1 MKDKLQKYLLPNLP
15 YLFFVY
21 LFDKLCQAVR
31 LVPGL
36 DVSEKLLHI
45 GQGFQTAFA
54 SSAPSFHVLDI
65 CVGIFGAI
73 LVRLAVYLKAKNAKK
88 YRRGVEYGS
97 ARWGRPED
105 IAPYIDPVPDWN
117 IPLTLTESLTMTS
130 RPKQPKYA
138 RNKNILVIGGSGS
151 GKTRFFVKPSIMQM
165 HSSYVIT
172 DPKGQLLKET
182 GKMLLHGA
190 PKLDENGKPVRDRHG
205 RIIYEPYRIKVL
217 NTINFSKSM
226 KYNPLAYVRSEKDIL
241 KLVNVIIANT
251 KGDGEK
257 SSEDFWVKAERLLY
271 CALIGY
277 IWYEAEPEERNFITL
292 LDLLNACEAR
302 EDDETYK
309 SPVDILFD
317 DLAKKQP
324 EHFAVKQYVKFKM
337 AAGVVCSKRLLN
349 QAVGKSLRTHNLKPK
364 KGAQVMR
371 KNEKITALYERLS
384 RDDFGKDDDQQRE
397 SNSISNQK
405 KLLAK
410 VAKEKGYTNL
420 VHFLDDGISGV
431 TMDRPGFVEMIRQLE
446 QGKAAAV
453 FVKDLSRLGRNYIE
467 VGRLTEE
474 FFPDHDIRLVAVSDN
489 IDTAEGENE
498 LAPIRNLFNEWYARD
513 ISKKRRISNKI
524 KGNAGEPMGQP
535 PYGYIKDP
543 NDTKHWIVDD
553 EAAQVVRRVYSMT
566 LEGFGT
572 EQIAAQ
578 LEKDGVLTPRAYWL
592 TKGIKRPGKGKQQ
605 PPTKW
610 NSSTITKILSL
621 QEYCG
626 DILNFKTYSKSYK
639 NKKRIDNDRENWV
652 VFQDVHEAII
662 ERAVYEQV
670 QQKRG
675 KIRKRRTN
683 NGEHN
688 MFSGLLV
695 CANCGSNLHF
705 HFNQGNPEIKY
716 FNCSNYKGNRG
727 TCTSTHY
734 VRVDFLEEVV
744 LGEIRRLTKF
754 ASLYED
760 EFVKAVIGHSQ
771 QAEQT
776 DRKLK
781 EKELRTL
788 LARDEELDGL
798 FERIYEDNVSGKL
811 SDDRFAKM
819 SRRYEDEQKEL
830 AEKIKKLRSEIEK
843 QSSRSM
849 TTDMFIGLVRKYTR
863 ARKLTPRMLNEL
875 IEKIEVF
882 NAEKIDGVWEQRLR
896 IHYNCVGTIEIPTVL
911 PLPIPEVSVNT
922 RKGVVVNYAP
932 CELAV

>member
-1 MKDKLQKYLLPNLP
+1 MKQSNNKKS
-15 YLFFVY
+15 
-21 LFDKLCQAVR
+21 R
-31 LVPGL
+31 
-36 DVSEKLLHI
+36 DV
-45 GQGFQTAFA
+45 TAF
-54 SSAPSFHVLDI
+54 
-65 CVGIFGAI
+65 
-73 LVRLAVYLKAKNAKK
+73 
-88 YRRGVEYGS
+88 
-97 ARWGRPED
+97 
-105 IAPYIDPVPDWN
+105 
-117 IPLTLTESLTMTS
+117 
-130 RPKQPKYA
+130 
-138 RNKNILVIGGSGS
+138 
-151 GKTRFFVKPSIMQM
+151 
-165 HSSYVIT
+165 
-172 DPKGQLLKET
+172 
-182 GKMLLHGA
+182 
-190 PKLDENGKPVRDRHG
+190 
-205 RIIYEPYRIKVL
+205 
-217 NTINFSKSM
+217 
-226 KYNPLAYVRSEKDIL
+226 
-241 KLVNVIIANT
+241 
-251 KGDGEK
+251 
-257 SSEDFWVKAERLLY
+257 
-271 CALIGY
+271 
-277 IWYEAEPEERNFITL
+277 
-292 LDLLNACEAR
+292 
-302 EDDETYK
+302 
-309 SPVDILFD
+309 
-317 DLAKKQP
+317 
-324 EHFAVKQYVKFKM
+324 
-337 AAGVVCSKRLLN
+337 
-349 QAVGKSLRTHNLKPK
+349 
-364 KGAQVMR
+364 
-371 KNEKITALYERLS
+371 LYERLS
-384 RDDFGKDDDQQRE
+384 RDDNLEGE
-397 SNSISNQK
+397 SYSIGNQK

-431 TMDRPGFVEMIRQLE
+431 TMDRPGFVEMICQLE

-543 NDTKHWIVDD
+543 NDPKHWIVDD

-578 LEKDGVLTPRAYWL
+578 LEKDDVLTPRAYWL

-695 CANCGSNLHF
+695 CADCGSNLHF

-754 ASLYED
+754 VSLYED

-830 AEKIKKLRSEIEK
+830 SEKIKKLRSEIEK

>member
-1 MKDKLQKYLLPNLP
+1 MKQSNNKKS
-15 YLFFVY
+15 
-21 LFDKLCQAVR
+21 R
-31 LVPGL
+31 
-36 DVSEKLLHI
+36 DV
-45 GQGFQTAFA
+45 TAF
-54 SSAPSFHVLDI
+54 
-65 CVGIFGAI
+65 
-73 LVRLAVYLKAKNAKK
+73 
-88 YRRGVEYGS
+88 
-97 ARWGRPED
+97 
-105 IAPYIDPVPDWN
+105 
-117 IPLTLTESLTMTS
+117 
-130 RPKQPKYA
+130 
-138 RNKNILVIGGSGS
+138 
-151 GKTRFFVKPSIMQM
+151 
-165 HSSYVIT
+165 
-172 DPKGQLLKET
+172 
-182 GKMLLHGA
+182 
-190 PKLDENGKPVRDRHG
+190 
-205 RIIYEPYRIKVL
+205 
-217 NTINFSKSM
+217 
-226 KYNPLAYVRSEKDIL
+226 
-241 KLVNVIIANT
+241 
-251 KGDGEK
+251 
-257 SSEDFWVKAERLLY
+257 
-271 CALIGY
+271 
-277 IWYEAEPEERNFITL
+277 
-292 LDLLNACEAR
+292 
-302 EDDETYK
+302 
-309 SPVDILFD
+309 
-317 DLAKKQP
+317 
-324 EHFAVKQYVKFKM
+324 
-337 AAGVVCSKRLLN
+337 
-349 QAVGKSLRTHNLKPK
+349 
-364 KGAQVMR
+364 
-371 KNEKITALYERLS
+371 LYERLS
-384 RDDFGKDDDQQRE
+384 RDDNLEGE
-397 SNSISNQK
+397 SYSIGNQK

-543 NDTKHWIVDD
+543 NDPKHWIVDD

-578 LEKDGVLTPRAYWL
+578 LEKDDVLTPRAYWL

-652 VFQDVHEAII
+652 VFQNVHEAII

-695 CANCGSNLHF
+695 CADCGSNLHF

-781 EKELRTL
+781 EKELKTL

-875 IEKIEVF
+875 VEKIEVF

>member
-1 MKDKLQKYLLPNLP
+1 MCSYKYICYSTALTEGGLMKQSNNKKS
-15 YLFFVY
+15 
-21 LFDKLCQAVR
+21 R
-31 LVPGL
+31 
-36 DVSEKLLHI
+36 DV
-45 GQGFQTAFA
+45 TAF
-54 SSAPSFHVLDI
+54 
-65 CVGIFGAI
+65 
-73 LVRLAVYLKAKNAKK
+73 
-88 YRRGVEYGS
+88 
-97 ARWGRPED
+97 
-105 IAPYIDPVPDWN
+105 
-117 IPLTLTESLTMTS
+117 
-130 RPKQPKYA
+130 
-138 RNKNILVIGGSGS
+138 
-151 GKTRFFVKPSIMQM
+151 
-165 HSSYVIT
+165 
-172 DPKGQLLKET
+172 
-182 GKMLLHGA
+182 
-190 PKLDENGKPVRDRHG
+190 
-205 RIIYEPYRIKVL
+205 
-217 NTINFSKSM
+217 
-226 KYNPLAYVRSEKDIL
+226 
-241 KLVNVIIANT
+241 
-251 KGDGEK
+251 
-257 SSEDFWVKAERLLY
+257 
-271 CALIGY
+271 
-277 IWYEAEPEERNFITL
+277 
-292 LDLLNACEAR
+292 
-302 EDDETYK
+302 
-309 SPVDILFD
+309 
-317 DLAKKQP
+317 
-324 EHFAVKQYVKFKM
+324 
-337 AAGVVCSKRLLN
+337 
-349 QAVGKSLRTHNLKPK
+349 
-364 KGAQVMR
+364 
-371 KNEKITALYERLS
+371 LYERLS
-384 RDDFGKDDDQQRE
+384 RDDNLEGE
-397 SNSISNQK
+397 SYSIGNQK

-431 TMDRPGFVEMIRQLE
+431 TMNRPGFVEMICQLE

-474 FFPDHDIRLVAVSDN
+474 FFPNYDIRLVAVSDN

-543 NDTKHWIVDD
+543 NDPKHWIVDD
-553 EAAQVVRRVYSMT
+553 EAAKVVRRVYSMT

-578 LEKDGVLTPRAYWL
+578 LEKDDVLTPRAYWL
-592 TKGIKRPGKGKQQ
+592 TKGIKRPGKGRQQ
-605 PPTKW
+605 SPTKW

-695 CANCGSNLHF
+695 CADCGSNLHF

-781 EKELRTL
+781 EKELKTL
-788 LARDEELDGL
+788 LARDDELDGL

-811 SDDRFAKM
+811 SNDRFAKM

-875 IEKIEVF
+875 VEKIEVF

>member
-1 MKDKLQKYLLPNLP
+1 MKQSNNKKS
-15 YLFFVY
+15 
-21 LFDKLCQAVR
+21 R
-31 LVPGL
+31 
-36 DVSEKLLHI
+36 DV
-45 GQGFQTAFA
+45 TAF
-54 SSAPSFHVLDI
+54 
-65 CVGIFGAI
+65 
-73 LVRLAVYLKAKNAKK
+73 
-88 YRRGVEYGS
+88 
-97 ARWGRPED
+97 
-105 IAPYIDPVPDWN
+105 
-117 IPLTLTESLTMTS
+117 
-130 RPKQPKYA
+130 
-138 RNKNILVIGGSGS
+138 
-151 GKTRFFVKPSIMQM
+151 
-165 HSSYVIT
+165 
-172 DPKGQLLKET
+172 
-182 GKMLLHGA
+182 
-190 PKLDENGKPVRDRHG
+190 
-205 RIIYEPYRIKVL
+205 
-217 NTINFSKSM
+217 
-226 KYNPLAYVRSEKDIL
+226 
-241 KLVNVIIANT
+241 
-251 KGDGEK
+251 
-257 SSEDFWVKAERLLY
+257 
-271 CALIGY
+271 
-277 IWYEAEPEERNFITL
+277 
-292 LDLLNACEAR
+292 
-302 EDDETYK
+302 
-309 SPVDILFD
+309 
-317 DLAKKQP
+317 
-324 EHFAVKQYVKFKM
+324 
-337 AAGVVCSKRLLN
+337 
-349 QAVGKSLRTHNLKPK
+349 
-364 KGAQVMR
+364 
-371 KNEKITALYERLS
+371 LYERLS
-384 RDDFGKDDDQQRE
+384 RDDNLEGE
-397 SNSISNQK
+397 SYSIGNQK

-431 TMDRPGFVEMIRQLE
+431 TMDRPGFVEMICQLE

-474 FFPDHDIRLVAVSDN
+474 FFPNHDIRLVAVSDN

-543 NDTKHWIVDD
+543 NDPKHWIVDD

-578 LEKDGVLTPRAYWL
+578 LEKDDVLTPRAYWL

-695 CANCGSNLHF
+695 CADCGSNLHF

-922 RKGVVVNYAP
+922 RKGVAVNYAP

>member
-1 MKDKLQKYLLPNLP
+1 MKTK
-15 YLFFVY
+15 
-21 LFDKLCQAVR
+21 
-31 LVPGL
+31 
-36 DVSEKLLHI
+36 
-45 GQGFQTAFA
+45 QT
-54 SSAPSFHVLDI
+54 
-65 CVGIFGAI
+65 
-73 LVRLAVYLKAKNAKK
+73 
-88 YRRGVEYGS
+88 
-97 ARWGRPED
+97 
-105 IAPYIDPVPDWN
+105 
-117 IPLTLTESLTMTS
+117 
-130 RPKQPKYA
+130 
-138 RNKNILVIGGSGS
+138 GSG
-151 GKTRFFVKPSIMQM
+151 
-165 HSSYVIT
+165 
-172 DPKGQLLKET
+172 
-182 GKMLLHGA
+182 
-190 PKLDENGKPVRDRHG
+190 
-205 RIIYEPYRIKVL
+205 
-217 NTINFSKSM
+217 
-226 KYNPLAYVRSEKDIL
+226 
-241 KLVNVIIANT
+241 
-251 KGDGEK
+251 
-257 SSEDFWVKAERLLY
+257 
-271 CALIGY
+271 
-277 IWYEAEPEERNFITL
+277 
-292 LDLLNACEAR
+292 
-302 EDDETYK
+302 
-309 SPVDILFD
+309 
-317 DLAKKQP
+317 
-324 EHFAVKQYVKFKM
+324 
-337 AAGVVCSKRLLN
+337 
-349 QAVGKSLRTHNLKPK
+349 
-364 KGAQVMR
+364 
-371 KNEKITALYERLS
+371 KITALYERLS
-384 RDDFGKDDDQQRE
+384 RDDELTGD
-397 SNSISNQK
+397 SNSIINQK

-474 FFPDHDIRLVAVSDN
+474 FFPDNDIRLVAVSDN

-543 NDTKHWIVDD
+543 NDPKHWIVDD

-572 EQIAAQ
+572 EQIATQ

-695 CANCGSNLHF
+695 CADCGSNLHF

>member
-1 MKDKLQKYLLPNLP
+1 MKQSNNKKS
-15 YLFFVY
+15 
-21 LFDKLCQAVR
+21 R
-31 LVPGL
+31 
-36 DVSEKLLHI
+36 DV
-45 GQGFQTAFA
+45 TAF
-54 SSAPSFHVLDI
+54 
-65 CVGIFGAI
+65 
-73 LVRLAVYLKAKNAKK
+73 
-88 YRRGVEYGS
+88 
-97 ARWGRPED
+97 
-105 IAPYIDPVPDWN
+105 
-117 IPLTLTESLTMTS
+117 
-130 RPKQPKYA
+130 
-138 RNKNILVIGGSGS
+138 
-151 GKTRFFVKPSIMQM
+151 
-165 HSSYVIT
+165 
-172 DPKGQLLKET
+172 
-182 GKMLLHGA
+182 
-190 PKLDENGKPVRDRHG
+190 
-205 RIIYEPYRIKVL
+205 
-217 NTINFSKSM
+217 
-226 KYNPLAYVRSEKDIL
+226 
-241 KLVNVIIANT
+241 
-251 KGDGEK
+251 
-257 SSEDFWVKAERLLY
+257 
-271 CALIGY
+271 
-277 IWYEAEPEERNFITL
+277 
-292 LDLLNACEAR
+292 
-302 EDDETYK
+302 
-309 SPVDILFD
+309 
-317 DLAKKQP
+317 
-324 EHFAVKQYVKFKM
+324 
-337 AAGVVCSKRLLN
+337 
-349 QAVGKSLRTHNLKPK
+349 
-364 KGAQVMR
+364 
-371 KNEKITALYERLS
+371 LYERLS
-384 RDDFGKDDDQQRE
+384 RDDNLEGE
-397 SNSISNQK
+397 SYSIGNQK

-431 TMDRPGFVEMIRQLE
+431 TMDRPGFVEMICQLE

-474 FFPDHDIRLVAVSDN
+474 FFPNHDIRLVAVSDN

-543 NDTKHWIVDD
+543 NDPKHWIVDD

-578 LEKDGVLTPRAYWL
+578 LEKDDVLTPRAYWL

-695 CANCGSNLHF
+695 CADCGSNLHF

-744 LGEIRRLTKF
+744 LGEVRRLTKF

>member
-1 MKDKLQKYLLPNLP
+1 MKQSNNKKS
-15 YLFFVY
+15 
-21 LFDKLCQAVR
+21 R
-31 LVPGL
+31 
-36 DVSEKLLHI
+36 DV
-45 GQGFQTAFA
+45 TAF
-54 SSAPSFHVLDI
+54 
-65 CVGIFGAI
+65 
-73 LVRLAVYLKAKNAKK
+73 
-88 YRRGVEYGS
+88 
-97 ARWGRPED
+97 
-105 IAPYIDPVPDWN
+105 
-117 IPLTLTESLTMTS
+117 
-130 RPKQPKYA
+130 
-138 RNKNILVIGGSGS
+138 
-151 GKTRFFVKPSIMQM
+151 
-165 HSSYVIT
+165 
-172 DPKGQLLKET
+172 
-182 GKMLLHGA
+182 
-190 PKLDENGKPVRDRHG
+190 
-205 RIIYEPYRIKVL
+205 
-217 NTINFSKSM
+217 
-226 KYNPLAYVRSEKDIL
+226 
-241 KLVNVIIANT
+241 
-251 KGDGEK
+251 
-257 SSEDFWVKAERLLY
+257 
-271 CALIGY
+271 
-277 IWYEAEPEERNFITL
+277 
-292 LDLLNACEAR
+292 
-302 EDDETYK
+302 
-309 SPVDILFD
+309 
-317 DLAKKQP
+317 
-324 EHFAVKQYVKFKM
+324 
-337 AAGVVCSKRLLN
+337 
-349 QAVGKSLRTHNLKPK
+349 
-364 KGAQVMR
+364 
-371 KNEKITALYERLS
+371 LYERLS
-384 RDDFGKDDDQQRE
+384 RDDNLEGE
-397 SNSISNQK
+397 SYSIGNQK

-431 TMDRPGFVEMIRQLE
+431 TMDRPGFVEMICQLE

-474 FFPDHDIRLVAVSDN
+474 FFPNHDIRLVAVSDN

-543 NDTKHWIVDD
+543 NDPKHWIVDD

-578 LEKDGVLTPRAYWL
+578 LEKDDVLTPRAYWL

-695 CANCGSNLHF
+695 CADCGSNLHF

-781 EKELRTL
+781 EKELKTL

-830 AEKIKKLRSEIEK
+830 SEKIKKLRSEIEK

-932 CELAV
+932 CDVAI

>member
-1 MKDKLQKYLLPNLP
+1 MKQSNNKKS
-15 YLFFVY
+15 
-21 LFDKLCQAVR
+21 R
-31 LVPGL
+31 
-36 DVSEKLLHI
+36 DV
-45 GQGFQTAFA
+45 TAF
-54 SSAPSFHVLDI
+54 
-65 CVGIFGAI
+65 
-73 LVRLAVYLKAKNAKK
+73 
-88 YRRGVEYGS
+88 
-97 ARWGRPED
+97 
-105 IAPYIDPVPDWN
+105 
-117 IPLTLTESLTMTS
+117 
-130 RPKQPKYA
+130 
-138 RNKNILVIGGSGS
+138 
-151 GKTRFFVKPSIMQM
+151 
-165 HSSYVIT
+165 
-172 DPKGQLLKET
+172 
-182 GKMLLHGA
+182 
-190 PKLDENGKPVRDRHG
+190 
-205 RIIYEPYRIKVL
+205 
-217 NTINFSKSM
+217 
-226 KYNPLAYVRSEKDIL
+226 
-241 KLVNVIIANT
+241 
-251 KGDGEK
+251 
-257 SSEDFWVKAERLLY
+257 
-271 CALIGY
+271 
-277 IWYEAEPEERNFITL
+277 
-292 LDLLNACEAR
+292 
-302 EDDETYK
+302 
-309 SPVDILFD
+309 
-317 DLAKKQP
+317 
-324 EHFAVKQYVKFKM
+324 
-337 AAGVVCSKRLLN
+337 
-349 QAVGKSLRTHNLKPK
+349 
-364 KGAQVMR
+364 
-371 KNEKITALYERLS
+371 LYERLS
-384 RDDFGKDDDQQRE
+384 RDDNLEGE
-397 SNSISNQK
+397 SYSIGNQK

-431 TMDRPGFVEMIRQLE
+431 TMDRPGLVERICQLE

-453 FVKDLSRLGRNYIE
+453 LVKDLSRLGRNYIE

-474 FFPDHDIRLVAVSDN
+474 FFPNHDIRLVAVSDN

-543 NDTKHWIVDD
+543 NDPKHWIVDD

-578 LEKDGVLTPRAYWL
+578 LEKDDVLTPRAYWL

-610 NSSTITKILSL
+610 NNSTITKILSL

-662 ERAVYEQV
+662 ERTVYEQV

-695 CANCGSNLHF
+695 CADCGSNLHF

-760 EFVKAVIGHSQ
+760 EFIKAVIGHSQ

-781 EKELRTL
+781 EKELQTL

-843 QSSRSM
+843 QSCRSM

>member
-1 MKDKLQKYLLPNLP
+1 MKQSNNKKS
-15 YLFFVY
+15 
-21 LFDKLCQAVR
+21 R
-31 LVPGL
+31 
-36 DVSEKLLHI
+36 DV
-45 GQGFQTAFA
+45 TAF
-54 SSAPSFHVLDI
+54 
-65 CVGIFGAI
+65 
-73 LVRLAVYLKAKNAKK
+73 
-88 YRRGVEYGS
+88 
-97 ARWGRPED
+97 
-105 IAPYIDPVPDWN
+105 
-117 IPLTLTESLTMTS
+117 
-130 RPKQPKYA
+130 
-138 RNKNILVIGGSGS
+138 
-151 GKTRFFVKPSIMQM
+151 
-165 HSSYVIT
+165 
-172 DPKGQLLKET
+172 
-182 GKMLLHGA
+182 
-190 PKLDENGKPVRDRHG
+190 
-205 RIIYEPYRIKVL
+205 
-217 NTINFSKSM
+217 
-226 KYNPLAYVRSEKDIL
+226 
-241 KLVNVIIANT
+241 
-251 KGDGEK
+251 
-257 SSEDFWVKAERLLY
+257 
-271 CALIGY
+271 
-277 IWYEAEPEERNFITL
+277 
-292 LDLLNACEAR
+292 
-302 EDDETYK
+302 
-309 SPVDILFD
+309 
-317 DLAKKQP
+317 
-324 EHFAVKQYVKFKM
+324 
-337 AAGVVCSKRLLN
+337 
-349 QAVGKSLRTHNLKPK
+349 
-364 KGAQVMR
+364 
-371 KNEKITALYERLS
+371 LYERLS
-384 RDDFGKDDDQQRE
+384 RDDNLEGE
-397 SNSISNQK
+397 SYSIGNQK

-446 QGKAAAV
+446 QGKAAAI

-498 LAPIRNLFNEWYARD
+498 LDPIRNLFNEWYARD

-543 NDTKHWIVDD
+543 NDPKHWIVDD

-572 EQIAAQ
+572 EQIATQ

-592 TKGIKRPGKGKQQ
+592 TRGIKRPGKGKQQ

-695 CANCGSNLHF
+695 CADCGSNLHF

-781 EKELRTL
+781 EKELKTL

-830 AEKIKKLRSEIEK
+830 SEKIKKLRSEIEK

>member
-1 MKDKLQKYLLPNLP
+1 MKQSNNKKS
-15 YLFFVY
+15 
-21 LFDKLCQAVR
+21 R
-31 LVPGL
+31 
-36 DVSEKLLHI
+36 DV
-45 GQGFQTAFA
+45 TAF
-54 SSAPSFHVLDI
+54 
-65 CVGIFGAI
+65 
-73 LVRLAVYLKAKNAKK
+73 
-88 YRRGVEYGS
+88 
-97 ARWGRPED
+97 
-105 IAPYIDPVPDWN
+105 
-117 IPLTLTESLTMTS
+117 
-130 RPKQPKYA
+130 
-138 RNKNILVIGGSGS
+138 
-151 GKTRFFVKPSIMQM
+151 
-165 HSSYVIT
+165 
-172 DPKGQLLKET
+172 
-182 GKMLLHGA
+182 
-190 PKLDENGKPVRDRHG
+190 
-205 RIIYEPYRIKVL
+205 
-217 NTINFSKSM
+217 
-226 KYNPLAYVRSEKDIL
+226 
-241 KLVNVIIANT
+241 
-251 KGDGEK
+251 
-257 SSEDFWVKAERLLY
+257 
-271 CALIGY
+271 
-277 IWYEAEPEERNFITL
+277 
-292 LDLLNACEAR
+292 
-302 EDDETYK
+302 
-309 SPVDILFD
+309 
-317 DLAKKQP
+317 
-324 EHFAVKQYVKFKM
+324 
-337 AAGVVCSKRLLN
+337 
-349 QAVGKSLRTHNLKPK
+349 
-364 KGAQVMR
+364 
-371 KNEKITALYERLS
+371 LYERLS
-384 RDDFGKDDDQQRE
+384 RDDNLEGE
-397 SNSISNQK
+397 SYSIGNQK

-431 TMDRPGFVEMIRQLE
+431 TMDRPGFVEMICQLE

-474 FFPDHDIRLVAVSDN
+474 FFPNHDIRLVAVSDN

-543 NDTKHWIVDD
+543 NDPKHWIVDD

-578 LEKDGVLTPRAYWL
+578 LEKDDVLTPRAYWL

-695 CANCGSNLHF
+695 CADCGSNLHF

-843 QSSRSM
+843 QSSRSV
-849 TTDMFIGLVRKYTR
+849 TADMFIGLVRKYTR

-875 IEKIEVF
+875 VEKIEVF

>member
-1 MKDKLQKYLLPNLP
+1 
-15 YLFFVY
+15 
-21 LFDKLCQAVR
+21 
-31 LVPGL
+31 
-36 DVSEKLLHI
+36 
-45 GQGFQTAFA
+45 
-54 SSAPSFHVLDI
+54 
-65 CVGIFGAI
+65 
-73 LVRLAVYLKAKNAKK
+73 
-88 YRRGVEYGS
+88 
-97 ARWGRPED
+97 
-105 IAPYIDPVPDWN
+105 
-117 IPLTLTESLTMTS
+117 
-130 RPKQPKYA
+130 
-138 RNKNILVIGGSGS
+138 
-151 GKTRFFVKPSIMQM
+151 
-165 HSSYVIT
+165 
-172 DPKGQLLKET
+172 
-182 GKMLLHGA
+182 
-190 PKLDENGKPVRDRHG
+190 
-205 RIIYEPYRIKVL
+205 
-217 NTINFSKSM
+217 
-226 KYNPLAYVRSEKDIL
+226 
-241 KLVNVIIANT
+241 
-251 KGDGEK
+251 
-257 SSEDFWVKAERLLY
+257 
-271 CALIGY
+271 
-277 IWYEAEPEERNFITL
+277 
-292 LDLLNACEAR
+292 
-302 EDDETYK
+302 
-309 SPVDILFD
+309 
-317 DLAKKQP
+317 
-324 EHFAVKQYVKFKM
+324 
-337 AAGVVCSKRLLN
+337 
-349 QAVGKSLRTHNLKPK
+349 
-364 KGAQVMR
+364 
-371 KNEKITALYERLS
+371 
-384 RDDFGKDDDQQRE
+384 
-397 SNSISNQK
+397 
-405 KLLAK
+405 
-410 VAKEKGYTNL
+410 
-420 VHFLDDGISGV
+420 
-431 TMDRPGFVEMIRQLE
+431 MDRPGFVEMICQLE

-474 FFPDHDIRLVAVSDN
+474 FFPNHDIRLVAVSDN

-543 NDTKHWIVDD
+543 NDPKHWIVDD

-572 EQIAAQ
+572 EQIASQ
-578 LEKDGVLTPRAYWL
+578 LEKDDVLTPRAYWL

-695 CANCGSNLHF
+695 CADCGSNLHF

-781 EKELRTL
+781 EKELQTL

-863 ARKLTPRMLNEL
+863 VRKLTPRMLNEL

>member
-1 MKDKLQKYLLPNLP
+1 MKQSNNKKS
-15 YLFFVY
+15 
-21 LFDKLCQAVR
+21 R
-31 LVPGL
+31 
-36 DVSEKLLHI
+36 DV
-45 GQGFQTAFA
+45 TAF
-54 SSAPSFHVLDI
+54 
-65 CVGIFGAI
+65 
-73 LVRLAVYLKAKNAKK
+73 
-88 YRRGVEYGS
+88 
-97 ARWGRPED
+97 
-105 IAPYIDPVPDWN
+105 
-117 IPLTLTESLTMTS
+117 
-130 RPKQPKYA
+130 
-138 RNKNILVIGGSGS
+138 
-151 GKTRFFVKPSIMQM
+151 
-165 HSSYVIT
+165 
-172 DPKGQLLKET
+172 
-182 GKMLLHGA
+182 
-190 PKLDENGKPVRDRHG
+190 
-205 RIIYEPYRIKVL
+205 
-217 NTINFSKSM
+217 
-226 KYNPLAYVRSEKDIL
+226 
-241 KLVNVIIANT
+241 
-251 KGDGEK
+251 
-257 SSEDFWVKAERLLY
+257 
-271 CALIGY
+271 
-277 IWYEAEPEERNFITL
+277 
-292 LDLLNACEAR
+292 
-302 EDDETYK
+302 
-309 SPVDILFD
+309 
-317 DLAKKQP
+317 
-324 EHFAVKQYVKFKM
+324 
-337 AAGVVCSKRLLN
+337 
-349 QAVGKSLRTHNLKPK
+349 
-364 KGAQVMR
+364 
-371 KNEKITALYERLS
+371 LYERLS
-384 RDDFGKDDDQQRE
+384 RDDNLEGE
-397 SNSISNQK
+397 SYSIGNQK

-446 QGKAAAV
+446 HGKAAAV

-543 NDTKHWIVDD
+543 NDPKHWIVDD

-572 EQIAAQ
+572 EQIATQ

-695 CANCGSNLHF
+695 CADCGSNLHF

-781 EKELRTL
+781 EKELKTL

-875 IEKIEVF
+875 VEKIEVF

>member
-1 MKDKLQKYLLPNLP
+1 M
-15 YLFFVY
+15 
-21 LFDKLCQAVR
+21 
-31 LVPGL
+31 
-36 DVSEKLLHI
+36 
-45 GQGFQTAFA
+45 
-54 SSAPSFHVLDI
+54 
-65 CVGIFGAI
+65 
-73 LVRLAVYLKAKNAKK
+73 
-88 YRRGVEYGS
+88 
-97 ARWGRPED
+97 
-105 IAPYIDPVPDWN
+105 
-117 IPLTLTESLTMTS
+117 
-130 RPKQPKYA
+130 PKSQ
-138 RNKNILVIGGSGS
+138 
-151 GKTRFFVKPSIMQM
+151 
-165 HSSYVIT
+165 
-172 DPKGQLLKET
+172 
-182 GKMLLHGA
+182 
-190 PKLDENGKPVRDRHG
+190 
-205 RIIYEPYRIKVL
+205 
-217 NTINFSKSM
+217 
-226 KYNPLAYVRSEKDIL
+226 
-241 KLVNVIIANT
+241 
-251 KGDGEK
+251 
-257 SSEDFWVKAERLLY
+257 
-271 CALIGY
+271 
-277 IWYEAEPEERNFITL
+277 
-292 LDLLNACEAR
+292 
-302 EDDETYK
+302 
-309 SPVDILFD
+309 
-317 DLAKKQP
+317 
-324 EHFAVKQYVKFKM
+324 
-337 AAGVVCSKRLLN
+337 
-349 QAVGKSLRTHNLKPK
+349 
-364 KGAQVMR
+364 R
-371 KNEKITALYERLS
+371 K
-384 RDDFGKDDDQQRE
+384 
-397 SNSISNQK
+397 
-405 KLLAK
+405 
-410 VAKEKGYTNL
+410 KGYTNL

-431 TMDRPGFVEMIRQLE
+431 TMDRPGFVEMICQLE

-543 NDTKHWIVDD
+543 NDPKHWIVDD

-572 EQIAAQ
+572 EQIATQ

-662 ERAVYEQV
+662 ERAVYERV

-695 CANCGSNLHF
+695 CADCGSNLHF

-781 EKELRTL
+781 EKELKTL

-830 AEKIKKLRSEIEK
+830 SEKIKKLRSEIEK

>member
-1 MKDKLQKYLLPNLP
+1 MNNRQS
-15 YLFFVY
+15 
-21 LFDKLCQAVR
+21 Q
-31 LVPGL
+31 
-36 DVSEKLLHI
+36 
-45 GQGFQTAFA
+45 
-54 SSAPSFHVLDI
+54 
-65 CVGIFGAI
+65 
-73 LVRLAVYLKAKNAKK
+73 
-88 YRRGVEYGS
+88 
-97 ARWGRPED
+97 
-105 IAPYIDPVPDWN
+105 
-117 IPLTLTESLTMTS
+117 
-130 RPKQPKYA
+130 
-138 RNKNILVIGGSGS
+138 
-151 GKTRFFVKPSIMQM
+151 
-165 HSSYVIT
+165 
-172 DPKGQLLKET
+172 
-182 GKMLLHGA
+182 
-190 PKLDENGKPVRDRHG
+190 
-205 RIIYEPYRIKVL
+205 
-217 NTINFSKSM
+217 
-226 KYNPLAYVRSEKDIL
+226 
-241 KLVNVIIANT
+241 
-251 KGDGEK
+251 
-257 SSEDFWVKAERLLY
+257 
-271 CALIGY
+271 
-277 IWYEAEPEERNFITL
+277 
-292 LDLLNACEAR
+292 
-302 EDDETYK
+302 
-309 SPVDILFD
+309 
-317 DLAKKQP
+317 
-324 EHFAVKQYVKFKM
+324 
-337 AAGVVCSKRLLN
+337 
-349 QAVGKSLRTHNLKPK
+349 
-364 KGAQVMR
+364 
-371 KNEKITALYERLS
+371 EKITAIYCRLS
-384 RDDFGKDDDQQRE
+384 RDDDLAGD
-397 SNSISNQK
+397 SNSIIHQK
-405 KLLAK
+405 DMLTRYARERDFPN
-410 VAKEKGYTNL
+410 VSVYS
-420 VHFLDDGISGV
+420 DDGWSGTNFERPDWKRLIS
-431 TMDRPGFVEMIRQLE
+431 DIEA
-446 QGKAAAV
+446 GKV
-453 FVKDLSRLGRNYIE
+453 GIVLVKDLSR
-467 VGRLTEE
+467 VGRDYLRVGFYTEVT
-474 FFPDHDIRLVAVSDN
+474 FPQNGVRFIAVNNGVDSANQSENDFTPFLN
-489 IDTAEGENE
+489 IM
-498 LAPIRNLFNEWYARD
+498 NEWYARD

-543 NDTKHWIVDD
+543 NDPKHWIVDD

-578 LEKDGVLTPRAYWL
+578 LEKDDVLTPRAYWL

-695 CANCGSNLHF
+695 CADCGSNLHF

-830 AEKIKKLRSEIEK
+830 SEKIKKLRSEIEK

-875 IEKIEVF
+875 VEKIEVF

>member
-1 MKDKLQKYLLPNLP
+1 MKQSNNKKS
-15 YLFFVY
+15 
-21 LFDKLCQAVR
+21 R
-31 LVPGL
+31 
-36 DVSEKLLHI
+36 DV
-45 GQGFQTAFA
+45 TAF
-54 SSAPSFHVLDI
+54 
-65 CVGIFGAI
+65 
-73 LVRLAVYLKAKNAKK
+73 
-88 YRRGVEYGS
+88 
-97 ARWGRPED
+97 
-105 IAPYIDPVPDWN
+105 
-117 IPLTLTESLTMTS
+117 
-130 RPKQPKYA
+130 
-138 RNKNILVIGGSGS
+138 
-151 GKTRFFVKPSIMQM
+151 
-165 HSSYVIT
+165 
-172 DPKGQLLKET
+172 
-182 GKMLLHGA
+182 
-190 PKLDENGKPVRDRHG
+190 
-205 RIIYEPYRIKVL
+205 
-217 NTINFSKSM
+217 
-226 KYNPLAYVRSEKDIL
+226 
-241 KLVNVIIANT
+241 
-251 KGDGEK
+251 
-257 SSEDFWVKAERLLY
+257 
-271 CALIGY
+271 
-277 IWYEAEPEERNFITL
+277 
-292 LDLLNACEAR
+292 
-302 EDDETYK
+302 
-309 SPVDILFD
+309 
-317 DLAKKQP
+317 
-324 EHFAVKQYVKFKM
+324 
-337 AAGVVCSKRLLN
+337 
-349 QAVGKSLRTHNLKPK
+349 
-364 KGAQVMR
+364 
-371 KNEKITALYERLS
+371 LYERLS
-384 RDDFGKDDDQQRE
+384 RDDNLEGE
-397 SNSISNQK
+397 SYSIGNQK

-431 TMDRPGFVEMIRQLE
+431 TMDRPGFVEMICQLE

-474 FFPDHDIRLVAVSDN
+474 FFPNHDIRLVAVSDN

-543 NDTKHWIVDD
+543 NDPKHWIVDD

-578 LEKDGVLTPRAYWL
+578 LEKDDVLTPRAYWL

-695 CANCGSNLHF
+695 CADCGSNLHF

-781 EKELRTL
+781 EKELQTL
-788 LARDEELDGL
+788 LARDEEVDGL

-843 QSSRSM
+843 QSSRFM

-896 IHYNCVGTIEIPTVL
+896 IHYNCVGTIEIPTAL

>member
-1 MKDKLQKYLLPNLP
+1 MKQSNNKKS
-15 YLFFVY
+15 
-21 LFDKLCQAVR
+21 R
-31 LVPGL
+31 
-36 DVSEKLLHI
+36 DV
-45 GQGFQTAFA
+45 TAF
-54 SSAPSFHVLDI
+54 
-65 CVGIFGAI
+65 
-73 LVRLAVYLKAKNAKK
+73 
-88 YRRGVEYGS
+88 
-97 ARWGRPED
+97 
-105 IAPYIDPVPDWN
+105 
-117 IPLTLTESLTMTS
+117 
-130 RPKQPKYA
+130 
-138 RNKNILVIGGSGS
+138 
-151 GKTRFFVKPSIMQM
+151 
-165 HSSYVIT
+165 
-172 DPKGQLLKET
+172 
-182 GKMLLHGA
+182 
-190 PKLDENGKPVRDRHG
+190 
-205 RIIYEPYRIKVL
+205 
-217 NTINFSKSM
+217 
-226 KYNPLAYVRSEKDIL
+226 
-241 KLVNVIIANT
+241 
-251 KGDGEK
+251 
-257 SSEDFWVKAERLLY
+257 
-271 CALIGY
+271 
-277 IWYEAEPEERNFITL
+277 
-292 LDLLNACEAR
+292 
-302 EDDETYK
+302 
-309 SPVDILFD
+309 
-317 DLAKKQP
+317 
-324 EHFAVKQYVKFKM
+324 
-337 AAGVVCSKRLLN
+337 
-349 QAVGKSLRTHNLKPK
+349 
-364 KGAQVMR
+364 
-371 KNEKITALYERLS
+371 LYERLS
-384 RDDFGKDDDQQRE
+384 RDDNLEGE
-397 SNSISNQK
+397 SYSIGNQK

-535 PYGYIKDP
+535 PYGYIKAP
-543 NDTKHWIVDD
+543 NDPKHWIVDD

-578 LEKDGVLTPRAYWL
+578 LEKDDILTPRAYWL

-605 PPTKW
+605 SPTKW

-695 CANCGSNLHF
+695 CADCGSNLHF

-781 EKELRTL
+781 EKELKTF

-798 FERIYEDNVSGKL
+798 FERIYEDNVSSKL

-830 AEKIKKLRSEIEK
+830 AEKIKRLRSEIEK

>member
-1 MKDKLQKYLLPNLP
+1 MKQSNNKKS
-15 YLFFVY
+15 
-21 LFDKLCQAVR
+21 R
-31 LVPGL
+31 
-36 DVSEKLLHI
+36 DV
-45 GQGFQTAFA
+45 TAF
-54 SSAPSFHVLDI
+54 
-65 CVGIFGAI
+65 
-73 LVRLAVYLKAKNAKK
+73 
-88 YRRGVEYGS
+88 
-97 ARWGRPED
+97 
-105 IAPYIDPVPDWN
+105 
-117 IPLTLTESLTMTS
+117 
-130 RPKQPKYA
+130 
-138 RNKNILVIGGSGS
+138 
-151 GKTRFFVKPSIMQM
+151 
-165 HSSYVIT
+165 
-172 DPKGQLLKET
+172 
-182 GKMLLHGA
+182 
-190 PKLDENGKPVRDRHG
+190 
-205 RIIYEPYRIKVL
+205 
-217 NTINFSKSM
+217 
-226 KYNPLAYVRSEKDIL
+226 
-241 KLVNVIIANT
+241 
-251 KGDGEK
+251 
-257 SSEDFWVKAERLLY
+257 
-271 CALIGY
+271 
-277 IWYEAEPEERNFITL
+277 
-292 LDLLNACEAR
+292 
-302 EDDETYK
+302 
-309 SPVDILFD
+309 
-317 DLAKKQP
+317 
-324 EHFAVKQYVKFKM
+324 
-337 AAGVVCSKRLLN
+337 
-349 QAVGKSLRTHNLKPK
+349 
-364 KGAQVMR
+364 
-371 KNEKITALYERLS
+371 LYERLS
-384 RDDFGKDDDQQRE
+384 RDDNLEGE
-397 SNSISNQK
+397 SYSIGNQK

-543 NDTKHWIVDD
+543 NDPKHWIVDD

-578 LEKDGVLTPRAYWL
+578 LEKDDVLTPRAYWL

-695 CANCGSNLHF
+695 CADCGSNLHF

-798 FERIYEDNVSGKL
+798 FERIYEDNVPGKL

-863 ARKLTPRMLNEL
+863 ARELTPRMLNEL
-875 IEKIEVF
+875 VEKIEVF

-911 PLPIPEVSVNT
+911 PLPIPEVSVNN
-922 RKGVVVNYAP
+922 VH
-932 CELAV
+932 

>member
-1 MKDKLQKYLLPNLP
+1 MKQSNNKKS
-15 YLFFVY
+15 
-21 LFDKLCQAVR
+21 R
-31 LVPGL
+31 
-36 DVSEKLLHI
+36 DV
-45 GQGFQTAFA
+45 TAF
-54 SSAPSFHVLDI
+54 
-65 CVGIFGAI
+65 
-73 LVRLAVYLKAKNAKK
+73 
-88 YRRGVEYGS
+88 
-97 ARWGRPED
+97 
-105 IAPYIDPVPDWN
+105 
-117 IPLTLTESLTMTS
+117 
-130 RPKQPKYA
+130 
-138 RNKNILVIGGSGS
+138 
-151 GKTRFFVKPSIMQM
+151 
-165 HSSYVIT
+165 
-172 DPKGQLLKET
+172 
-182 GKMLLHGA
+182 
-190 PKLDENGKPVRDRHG
+190 
-205 RIIYEPYRIKVL
+205 
-217 NTINFSKSM
+217 
-226 KYNPLAYVRSEKDIL
+226 
-241 KLVNVIIANT
+241 
-251 KGDGEK
+251 
-257 SSEDFWVKAERLLY
+257 
-271 CALIGY
+271 
-277 IWYEAEPEERNFITL
+277 
-292 LDLLNACEAR
+292 
-302 EDDETYK
+302 
-309 SPVDILFD
+309 
-317 DLAKKQP
+317 
-324 EHFAVKQYVKFKM
+324 
-337 AAGVVCSKRLLN
+337 
-349 QAVGKSLRTHNLKPK
+349 
-364 KGAQVMR
+364 
-371 KNEKITALYERLS
+371 LYERLS
-384 RDDFGKDDDQQRE
+384 RDDNLEGE
-397 SNSISNQK
+397 SYSIGNQK

-543 NDTKHWIVDD
+543 NDPKHWIVDD

-578 LEKDGVLTPRAYWL
+578 LEKDDVLTPRAYWL

-695 CANCGSNLHF
+695 CADCGSNLHF

-781 EKELRTL
+781 EKELKTL

-798 FERIYEDNVSGKL
+798 FERIYEDNASGKR

>member
-1 MKDKLQKYLLPNLP
+1 MKQSNNKKS
-15 YLFFVY
+15 
-21 LFDKLCQAVR
+21 R
-31 LVPGL
+31 
-36 DVSEKLLHI
+36 DV
-45 GQGFQTAFA
+45 TAF
-54 SSAPSFHVLDI
+54 
-65 CVGIFGAI
+65 
-73 LVRLAVYLKAKNAKK
+73 
-88 YRRGVEYGS
+88 
-97 ARWGRPED
+97 
-105 IAPYIDPVPDWN
+105 
-117 IPLTLTESLTMTS
+117 
-130 RPKQPKYA
+130 
-138 RNKNILVIGGSGS
+138 
-151 GKTRFFVKPSIMQM
+151 
-165 HSSYVIT
+165 
-172 DPKGQLLKET
+172 
-182 GKMLLHGA
+182 
-190 PKLDENGKPVRDRHG
+190 
-205 RIIYEPYRIKVL
+205 
-217 NTINFSKSM
+217 
-226 KYNPLAYVRSEKDIL
+226 
-241 KLVNVIIANT
+241 
-251 KGDGEK
+251 
-257 SSEDFWVKAERLLY
+257 
-271 CALIGY
+271 
-277 IWYEAEPEERNFITL
+277 
-292 LDLLNACEAR
+292 
-302 EDDETYK
+302 
-309 SPVDILFD
+309 
-317 DLAKKQP
+317 
-324 EHFAVKQYVKFKM
+324 
-337 AAGVVCSKRLLN
+337 
-349 QAVGKSLRTHNLKPK
+349 
-364 KGAQVMR
+364 
-371 KNEKITALYERLS
+371 LYERLS
-384 RDDFGKDDDQQRE
+384 RDDNLEGE
-397 SNSISNQK
+397 SYSIGNQK

-431 TMDRPGFVEMIRQLE
+431 TMNRPGFVEMICQLE

-474 FFPDHDIRLVAVSDN
+474 FFPNYDIRLVAVSDN

-543 NDTKHWIVDD
+543 NDPKHWIVDD
-553 EAAQVVRRVYSMT
+553 EAAKVVRRVYSMT

-578 LEKDGVLTPRAYWL
+578 LEKDDVLTPRAYWL
-592 TKGIKRPGKGKQQ
+592 TKGIKRPGKGRQQ
-605 PPTKW
+605 SPTKW

-695 CANCGSNLHF
+695 CADCGSNLHF

-781 EKELRTL
+781 EKELKTL
-788 LARDEELDGL
+788 LARDDELDGL

-811 SDDRFAKM
+811 SNDRFAKM

-849 TTDMFIGLVRKYTR
+849 TTDMFIGLVRKYTS

-875 IEKIEVF
+875 VEKIEVF

>member
-1 MKDKLQKYLLPNLP
+1 MKQSNNKKS
-15 YLFFVY
+15 
-21 LFDKLCQAVR
+21 R
-31 LVPGL
+31 
-36 DVSEKLLHI
+36 DV
-45 GQGFQTAFA
+45 TAF
-54 SSAPSFHVLDI
+54 
-65 CVGIFGAI
+65 
-73 LVRLAVYLKAKNAKK
+73 
-88 YRRGVEYGS
+88 
-97 ARWGRPED
+97 
-105 IAPYIDPVPDWN
+105 
-117 IPLTLTESLTMTS
+117 
-130 RPKQPKYA
+130 
-138 RNKNILVIGGSGS
+138 
-151 GKTRFFVKPSIMQM
+151 
-165 HSSYVIT
+165 
-172 DPKGQLLKET
+172 
-182 GKMLLHGA
+182 
-190 PKLDENGKPVRDRHG
+190 
-205 RIIYEPYRIKVL
+205 
-217 NTINFSKSM
+217 
-226 KYNPLAYVRSEKDIL
+226 
-241 KLVNVIIANT
+241 
-251 KGDGEK
+251 
-257 SSEDFWVKAERLLY
+257 
-271 CALIGY
+271 
-277 IWYEAEPEERNFITL
+277 
-292 LDLLNACEAR
+292 
-302 EDDETYK
+302 
-309 SPVDILFD
+309 
-317 DLAKKQP
+317 
-324 EHFAVKQYVKFKM
+324 
-337 AAGVVCSKRLLN
+337 
-349 QAVGKSLRTHNLKPK
+349 
-364 KGAQVMR
+364 
-371 KNEKITALYERLS
+371 LYERLS
-384 RDDFGKDDDQQRE
+384 RDDNLEGE
-397 SNSISNQK
+397 SYSIGNQK

-543 NDTKHWIVDD
+543 NDPKHWIVDD

-578 LEKDGVLTPRAYWL
+578 LEKDDVLTPRAYWL

-626 DILNFKTYSKSYK
+626 NILNFKTYSKSYK

-695 CANCGSNLHF
+695 CADCGSNLHF

-781 EKELRTL
+781 EKELKTL

-830 AEKIKKLRSEIEK
+830 SEKIKKLRSEIEK

-875 IEKIEVF
+875 VEKIEVF

-911 PLPIPEVSVNT
+911 PLPIPEVSINT

>member
-1 MKDKLQKYLLPNLP
+1 MKQSNNKKS
-15 YLFFVY
+15 
-21 LFDKLCQAVR
+21 R
-31 LVPGL
+31 
-36 DVSEKLLHI
+36 DV
-45 GQGFQTAFA
+45 TAF
-54 SSAPSFHVLDI
+54 
-65 CVGIFGAI
+65 
-73 LVRLAVYLKAKNAKK
+73 
-88 YRRGVEYGS
+88 
-97 ARWGRPED
+97 
-105 IAPYIDPVPDWN
+105 
-117 IPLTLTESLTMTS
+117 
-130 RPKQPKYA
+130 
-138 RNKNILVIGGSGS
+138 
-151 GKTRFFVKPSIMQM
+151 
-165 HSSYVIT
+165 
-172 DPKGQLLKET
+172 
-182 GKMLLHGA
+182 
-190 PKLDENGKPVRDRHG
+190 
-205 RIIYEPYRIKVL
+205 
-217 NTINFSKSM
+217 
-226 KYNPLAYVRSEKDIL
+226 
-241 KLVNVIIANT
+241 
-251 KGDGEK
+251 
-257 SSEDFWVKAERLLY
+257 
-271 CALIGY
+271 
-277 IWYEAEPEERNFITL
+277 
-292 LDLLNACEAR
+292 
-302 EDDETYK
+302 
-309 SPVDILFD
+309 
-317 DLAKKQP
+317 
-324 EHFAVKQYVKFKM
+324 
-337 AAGVVCSKRLLN
+337 
-349 QAVGKSLRTHNLKPK
+349 
-364 KGAQVMR
+364 
-371 KNEKITALYERLS
+371 LYERLS
-384 RDDFGKDDDQQRE
+384 RDDNLEGE
-397 SNSISNQK
+397 SYSIGNQK

-535 PYGYIKDP
+535 PYGYIKNP
-543 NDTKHWIVDD
+543 NDPKHWIVDD

-578 LEKDGVLTPRAYWL
+578 LEKDDVLTPRAYWL

-695 CANCGSNLHF
+695 CADCGSNLHF

-727 TCTSTHY
+727 TCQSTHY
-734 VRVDFLEEVV
+734 IRVDFLEEVV

-760 EFVKAVIGHSQ
+760 DFLKAVIGHSQ
-771 QAEQT
+771 QTDEA

-781 EKELRTL
+781 EKELKAL

-798 FERIYEDNVSGKL
+798 FERIYEDNVSGKI
-811 SDDRFAKM
+811 SDERFSRM

-830 AEKIKKLRSEIEK
+830 TEKIKQLRSEIEK
-843 QSSRSM
+843 QSSRTM
-849 TTDMFIGLVRKYTR
+849 TTDMFISLVRKYTR
-863 ARKLTPRMLNEL
+863 AKKLTPRMLNEL
-875 IEKIEVF
+875 VEKIEVF
-882 NAEKIDGVWEQRLR
+882 NAEKVNGVWEQRLR
-896 IHYNCVGTIEIPTVL
+896 IHYNCVGTIEIPSAL
-911 PLPIPEVSVNT
+911 PLPTPDVSVNT

-932 CELAV
+932 CDVAI